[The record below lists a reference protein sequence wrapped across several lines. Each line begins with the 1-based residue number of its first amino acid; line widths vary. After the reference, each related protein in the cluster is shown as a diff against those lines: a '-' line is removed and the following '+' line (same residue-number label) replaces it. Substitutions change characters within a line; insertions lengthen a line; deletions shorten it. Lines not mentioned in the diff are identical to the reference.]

1 MAIQRPNEA
10 TLHEAEATPSEP
22 RLRPFTVDEYYKMAE
37 VGILRP
43 DERVQLIEGMIIQ
56 MPPGGPDHFSA
67 VDWIAELFGD
77 RLRSRVRIRV
87 QGPID
92 LAERAHPEPDVALL
106 RRPSTRGRAYRV
118 SHPTGADLFLA
129 IEVADSTLRFDLG
142 EKARMYAR
150 HGTSELWVV
159 DLPGERVVV
168 HREPTED
175 GYTNVRS
182 VTRGESISP
191 LAFPDVTFTADEILD
206 GSEA

>member
-1 MAIQRPNEA
+1 MAIQRATDATPN
-10 TLHEAEATPSEP
+10 EAEATPSEP

-43 DERVQLIEGMIIQ
+43 DERVQLIEGMVIQ

-92 LAERAHPEPDVALL
+92 LAERSHPEPDVALI
-106 RRPSTRGRAYRV
+106 RRPTTRGRAYRV
-118 SHPTGADLFLA
+118 THPTGADLFLA

-142 EKARMYAR
+142 EKALMYAR
-150 HGTSELWVV
+150 HGVADLWVV
-159 DLPGERVVV
+159 DLQGDRVVV
-168 HREPTED
+168 HREPTSD
-175 GYTNVRS
+175 GYGS
-182 VTRGESISP
+182 VESVMRGQSFSP
-191 LAFPDVTFTADEILD
+191 LAFPDVPFSVDEILG